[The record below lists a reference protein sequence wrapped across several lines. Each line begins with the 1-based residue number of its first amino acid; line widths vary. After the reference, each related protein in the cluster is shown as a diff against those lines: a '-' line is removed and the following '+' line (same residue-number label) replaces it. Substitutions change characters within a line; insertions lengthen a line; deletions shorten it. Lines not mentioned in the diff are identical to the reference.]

1 MREFVAFIAAF
12 NLADSRAAAS
22 RLRIAPRVR
31 GSLGTG
37 RGGRDLV
44 AEAAGVLVVEKMEL
58 RVLSCSISM
67 ARTTNLRGIS
77 GF

>member
-1 MREFVAFIAAF
+1 MREFVACMAAF

-37 RGGRDLV
+37 RGGRGLV
-44 AEAAGVLVVEKMEL
+44 AAAATVVVEKME
-58 RVLSCSISM
+58 
-67 ARTTNLRGIS
+67 
-77 GF
+77 